1 MNSVGFTLHELA
13 CFLAVAELG
22 SFQKAATRLHRSHP
36 SVFAAVA
43 SLERQLGL
51 ALFDRGG
58 YRVAVSAAGEAFVD
72 RARQML
78 DSARQMER
86 RPGRSPWGRKSS
98 LRW

>member
-22 SFQKAATRLHRSHP
+22 SFQKAAAQLHRSHP

-51 ALFDRGG
+51 ALLDRSG
-58 YRVAVSAAGEAFVD
+58 YRVTVSAAGQAFVGQ
-72 RARQML
+72 ARQLL
-78 DSARQMER
+78 DGARQLATQASQAAMGEE
-86 RPGRSPWGRKSS
+86 
-98 LRW
+98 L